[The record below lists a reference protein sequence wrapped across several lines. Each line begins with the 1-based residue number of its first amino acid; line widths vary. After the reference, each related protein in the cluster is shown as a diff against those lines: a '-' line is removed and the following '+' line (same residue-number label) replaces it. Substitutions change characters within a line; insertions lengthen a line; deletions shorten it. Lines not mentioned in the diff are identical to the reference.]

1 MLMKISTM
9 EVSVQTFNPC
19 FSERSPKMNTKSKM
33 LVYVL
38 IAVILMLQTMPVS
51 AQGETPPLVEVMISD
66 EPSNEDANWPI
77 VRTETRKRKNPSTGM
92 EIIET
97 TVIRRRPPTKENKD
111 CEKQVKLAR
120 SELNSMVALATG
132 CTLYRSSITTSATSL
147 VGGGSVTAYAKNY
160 ADQYCNGAGVCNFV
174 KMKKLE
180 IYWTRTSTSFG
191 VINAKTVWG
200 CIGGGCWLCQ
210 QQLGLTYYNWVGP
223 YFNPVWS
230 TSLKTK
236 TYTYTSTSITTEIIM
251 ASLEN
256 GGFPS
261 GGNDATATAPRTATP
276 LSVYATFVFP

>member
-1 MLMKISTM
+1 
-9 EVSVQTFNPC
+9 
-19 FSERSPKMNTKSKM
+19 MNTKSKT
-33 LVYVL
+33 LVYL
-38 IAVILMLQTMPVS
+38 MIAVILVLQVVPVS
-51 AQGETPPLVEVMISD
+51 AQGETPPDVRLTISD

-77 VRTETRKRKNPSTGM
+77 IKRETCKRKDPSTGM

-97 TVIRRRPPTKENKD
+97 TVVRRRPPTKENKD
-111 CEKQVKLAR
+111 CENKLKLAR
-120 SELNSMVALATG
+120 SELNSVAALATG
-132 CTLYRSSITTSATSL
+132 CTLYRTSIITSGTSQ

-160 ADQYCNGAGVCNFV
+160 ADQYCNAAGVCNFV

-191 VINAKTVWG
+191 VVNARTAWG

-210 QQLGLTYYNWVGP
+210 QQQGLTNYKWVGP

-230 TSLKTK
+230 SSLRTP
-236 TYTYTSTSITTEIIM
+236 TYTYTSTTQEIIM
-251 ASLEN
+251 VSTEH

-261 GGNDATATAPRTATP
+261 GGNDATATAPRTASP